1 MVSSTTLIPAARTV
15 TVTTA
20 TELRV
25 EATTSMTASTTAA
38 RAATDRR
45 VEATT
50 TLTVS
55 ITAAEEQQKQLQK
68 ETAVTE

>member
-1 MVSSTTLIPAARTV
+1 
-15 TVTTA
+15 
-20 TELRV
+20 
-25 EATTSMTASTTAA
+25 MTASRTAA

-55 ITAAEEQQKQLQK
+55 ITAAEQQQKQLQK
-68 ETAVTE
+68 ETTTTEQRLELATNYNSDSINQSCQSRSNDKEQ